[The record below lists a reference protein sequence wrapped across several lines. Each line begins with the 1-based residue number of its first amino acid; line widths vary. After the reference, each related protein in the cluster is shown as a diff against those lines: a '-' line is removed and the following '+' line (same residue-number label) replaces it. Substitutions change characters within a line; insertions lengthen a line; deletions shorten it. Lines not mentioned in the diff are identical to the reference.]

1 MRAGVRELC
10 CDFVTLLMRTGRF
23 HCDWLQRNNSCLQAT
38 DTFRRKPRSN
48 PGIANLLPLAPIRG
62 VRMALAR
69 QELANVGGKNP
80 QR

>member
-1 MRAGVRELC
+1 LPTA
-10 CDFVTLLMRTGRF
+10 
-23 HCDWLQRNNSCLQAT
+23 
-38 DTFRRKPRSN
+38 DTFRRQPRYG
-48 PGIANLLPLAPIRG
+48 PQVVKLLPLAPIGG